1 MNVIPSLRAWLG
13 SLRQMRA
20 SLPSVLC
27 QRFALALLIY
37 TLTRAV
43 FGLYNADLLGF
54 TSASEVL
61 HVFVGGLRF
70 DLAGLLYVH
79 LLVIALH
86 LLPLRL
92 CYRAGYQTM
101 LSWLYWLCNVPA
113 FLFNMGD
120 IVYYRYTGNRTTL
133 SVFSEF
139 ANEDKWAFVGFFL
152 SYWPVTLTGLAL
164 MAPWIWL
171 YRRIGR
177 ATMPEL
183 SAARFYGLGIALI
196 FPTIALVIGGIRG
209 GFSVA
214 TFPIA
219 PGHATHYIARP
230 EQRAMVLNTP
240 FTLIR
245 LAGKPGLSPWRYM
258 SEEEARQRY
267 SALRADARPSEW
279 TGRFAGRNI
288 VLIVWESLSREW
300 VGSLNRHI
308 AGYEGFTPHLDT
320 LIWEQGFAFE
330 RAYAGGGKSIDALPA
345 LLAGVPR
352 PGVPF
357 VMSPY
362 SGNALYALP
371 HILGAE
377 GYQTRFYHNAPNGSM
392 GFDAMARQ
400 LGFGAYRGKDEFGD
414 DSEFDGRWGIWD
426 EPFLQFMARDLTSV
440 REPFLAVEFT
450 TTSHDPYRIPEKY
463 HARFPEG
470 KHPQHRC
477 MRYTDY
483 ALAEFF
489 RTARQQP
496 WYQNTLFVITAD
508 HATAGDL
515 EYYKNQHGAYAIPMI
530 FFDPRGELRGLNTE
544 RIVQQSDLMP
554 TLLDLLGIKR
564 PVVAFGHNMFAEDEE
579 HFAVNA
585 LDGAYQII
593 RGDYL
598 MQYDG
603 ERVLGLY
610 NIRLDPELKTDLRAR
625 APEVLTEML
634 PLMQAYLQDFSQR
647 MRENKLRP

>member
-1 MNVIPSLRAWLG
+1 MNVIASLRAWLG
-13 SLRQMRA
+13 SLRHMRVSLA
-20 SLPSVLC
+20 SILC

-37 TLTRAV
+37 TLCRGA

-54 TSASEVL
+54 TSLGELVL
-61 HVFVGGLRF
+61 VFWGGLRF
-70 DLAGLLYVH
+70 DLAGLMYVN

-86 LLPLRL
+86 LLPFRF
-92 CYRAGYQTM
+92 CYHPYYQRM

-113 FLFNMGD
+113 FILNMGD
-120 IVYYRYTGNRTTL
+120 IVYYRYTGNRTTV

-139 ANEDKWAFVGFFL
+139 AHEDKLAFLGFL
-152 SYWPVTLTGLAL
+152 TSYWPITLLAL
-164 MAPWIWL
+164 ALLGLWGWL
-171 YRRIGR
+171 YRRIGQ
-177 ATMPEL
+177 AQQPEL
-183 SAARFYGLGIALI
+183 SGLRYYALGLGSILLFTPLI
-196 FPTIALVIGGIRG
+196 IGGIRG
-209 GFSVA
+209 GFSAA

-219 PGHATHYIARP
+219 PNHAASYIARP

-240 FTLIR
+240 FTMIR
-245 LAGKPGLSPWRYM
+245 LAGKPGLPLFRYM
-258 SEEEARQRY
+258 DGVEAERRY
-267 SALRADARPSEW
+267 SALREQPAETEW

-288 VLIVWESLSREW
+288 VIIVWESLAREW
-300 VGSLNRHI
+300 VGSLNGHI

-320 LIWEQGFAFE
+320 LIREQAFVFE

-371 HILGAE
+371 HILRGE
-377 GYQTRFYHNAPNGSM
+377 GYATRFYHNAPNGSM
-392 GFDAMARQ
+392 GFDAMAQQ
-400 LGFGAYRGKDEFGD
+400 LGFESYRGKDEFGD

-426 EPFLQFMARDLTSV
+426 EPFLQFMARDLSTL
-440 REPFLAVEFT
+440 REPFLALEFT
-450 TTSHDPYRIPEKY
+450 TTSHEPYRIPERY
-463 HARFPEG
+463 QSRFPEG

-508 HATAGDL
+508 HATAGYL
-515 EYYKNQHGAYAIPMI
+515 GYYKNQHGAYAIPMI

-554 TLLDLLGIKR
+554 TLLDLLGLVR
-564 PVVAFGHNMFAEDEE
+564 PAVAFGHNMFAEGEE

-585 LDGAYQII
+585 LDGAYQMI

-598 MQYDG
+598 LQYDG
-603 ERVLGLY
+603 ERVIGLY
-610 NIRLDPELKTDLRAR
+610 NIRIDPELKEDLRAR